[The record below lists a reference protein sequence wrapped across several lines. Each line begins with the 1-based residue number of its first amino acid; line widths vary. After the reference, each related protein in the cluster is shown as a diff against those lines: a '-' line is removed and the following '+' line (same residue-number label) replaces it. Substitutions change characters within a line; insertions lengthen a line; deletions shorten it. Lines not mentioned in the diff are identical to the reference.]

1 MDKEHEIASLGAET
15 IALQAVLTNVLHQ
28 LALSNPDLGGAIR
41 LGLDN
46 AANEIESLAI
56 TAGKT
61 ARPDHLV
68 KALGI
73 VEELRTMTLGKRDKP
88 KGGV

>member
-1 MDKEHEIASLGAET
+1 MDTDHEIASLAAET
-15 IALQAVLTNVLHQ
+15 MALQAVLTNVLHQ
-28 LALSNPDLGGAIR
+28 MARCSPEIGEAVR

-61 ARPDHLV
+61 SRPDHLV

-73 VEELRTMTLGKRDKP
+73 VEELRTMSLGNRDKP
-88 KGGV
+88 KRSV